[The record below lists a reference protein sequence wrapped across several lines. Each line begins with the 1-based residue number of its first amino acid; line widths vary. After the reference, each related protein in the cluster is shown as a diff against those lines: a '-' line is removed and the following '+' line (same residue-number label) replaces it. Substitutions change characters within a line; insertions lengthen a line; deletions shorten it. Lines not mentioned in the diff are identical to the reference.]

1 MNFSL
6 MDTFSAFGG
15 GVVGYI
21 IPFLFVLT
29 VVVFFHELGHFLV
42 ARLCGVRVL
51 VFSVGFGSEL
61 VGFTDRYG
69 TRWKLAAIPLGGYVK
84 FLGDE
89 NAASVPDGAAV
100 ASMGPEERRY
110 SFFHQTVGRRAAI
123 VAAGPIANFILAVV
137 IFAAIF
143 AFDGKRSTTARIDAV
158 QPGSPAAAAGL
169 QPGDVVLAIDGQKIN
184 NFSDMQRIVSAQ
196 AGRTLEFQIDRG
208 GTPVV
213 VRATPTLQRGKDGL
227 GNNFCHAVLGV
238 SRSMSPDD
246 VKTERVDPLTA
257 VWLGVLESWF
267 IVDRTF
273 SYLAGVIVG
282 SECADQLGGPIG
294 IAEMS
299 GQVAKLGVVA
309 IFHFIA
315 LISVSIGLLN
325 LFPIP
330 LLDGGHLLFYAI
342 EALRGRPLSQRV
354 QEFGFRLGLAL
365 VAMLMIYA
373 TYNDF
378 VHRIGPRLMKLLAS

>member
-1 MNFSL
+1 MHNL
-6 MDTFSAFGG
+6 IDTFSGLGGLFG
-15 GVVGYI
+15 YL

-29 VVVFFHELGHFLV
+29 VVVFVHELGHFLI

-51 VFSVGFGSEL
+51 VFSIGFGSEL
-61 VGFTDRYG
+61 IGFTDRHG

-100 ASMGPEERRY
+100 VSMTDEEKRH
-110 SFFHQTVGRRAAI
+110 SFFHQPVGRRAAI
-123 VAAGPIANFILAVV
+123 VAAGPIANFILAIL

-143 AFDGKRSTTARIDAV
+143 TLDGRRTTSARIDAV

-169 QPGDVVLAIDGQKIN
+169 QPGDVVLSINGQNIQS
-184 NFSDMQRIVSAQ
+184 FSDMQRIVSAQ
-196 AGRTLEFQIDRG
+196 AGRTLEFRIDRG
-208 GTPVV
+208 GAPVV
-213 VRATPTLQRGKDGL
+213 VHATPTLQRGKDGL
-227 GNNFCHAVLGV
+227 GNDFCHAILGV
-238 SRSMSPDD
+238 SRSMSPGDM
-246 VKTERVDPLTA
+246 KTERVDPLSA
-257 VWLGVLESWF
+257 VWLGVMESWF

-273 SYLAGVIVG
+273 SYLGGVVAG

-299 GQVAKLGVVA
+299 GQVAKLGFIP

-330 LLDGGHLLFYAI
+330 LLDGGHLLFYGI
-342 EALRGRPLSQRV
+342 EVLRGRPLSQRA
-354 QEFGFRLGLAL
+354 QEYGFRLGLAL